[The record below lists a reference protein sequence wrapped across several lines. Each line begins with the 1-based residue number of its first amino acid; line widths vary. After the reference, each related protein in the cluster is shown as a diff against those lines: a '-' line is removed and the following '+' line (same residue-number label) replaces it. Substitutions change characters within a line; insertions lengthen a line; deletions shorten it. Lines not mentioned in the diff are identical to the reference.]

1 MNLYTHT
8 MATNFAVTSVYSKAN
23 KVLEPKQSGRLRRDK
38 KHKDGVEVSISRGST
53 NQNHEELLNML
64 KGQFGQPTYRGYIR
78 RIWPIRYLTGDQF
91 VGYLLELEPMAFN
104 SMLTKDRLSVFNTLD

>member
-1 MNLYTHT
+1 ML
-8 MATNFAVTSVYSKAN
+8 K
-23 KVLEPKQSGRLRRDK
+23 PKQSGRLRRVK

-64 KGQFGQPTYRGYIR
+64 KGQFAQPTYRGYIL
-78 RIWPIRYLTGDQF
+78 RIWPIRYPTGDQF

>member
-8 MATNFAVTSVYSKAN
+8 MATNLAVTSVYSKAN
-23 KVLEPKQSGRLRRDK
+23 NVLEPKQSGRLRRDK

-53 NQNHEELLNML
+53 NQNHEALLNML
-64 KGQFGQPTYRGYIR
+64 KGQFGQPTYRGYILL
-78 RIWPIRYLTGDQF
+78 IWPIRHTTGDQF

>member
-38 KHKDGVEVSISRGST
+38 KHKEGVEVSISRGSP

-64 KGQFGQPTYRGYIR
+64 KGKFGQSTYRGYILR
-78 RIWPIRYLTGDQF
+78 VWPTRYLTGDQ
-91 VGYLLELEPMAFN
+91 
-104 SMLTKDRLSVFNTLD
+104 

>member
-1 MNLYTHT
+1 M
-8 MATNFAVTSVYSKAN
+8 
-23 KVLEPKQSGRLRRDK
+23 LEPKQSGRLRRDK

-64 KGQFGQPTYRGYIR
+64 KGQFGQPTDRGYIL
-78 RIWPIRYLTGDQF
+78 RIWPIRYPTGDQF

>member
-38 KHKDGVEVSISRGST
+38 KHKDGVEVSVSKFKLSDK
-53 NQNHEELLNML
+53 EKELLRTL
-64 KGQFGQPTYRGYIR
+64 Q
-78 RIWPIRYLTGDQF
+78 
-91 VGYLLELEPMAFN
+91 
-104 SMLTKDRLSVFNTLD
+104 SMYG